1 MNGNETIIGQ
11 GSFTQGATAVNQT
24 IMVPQGADWVEV
36 WNYTQANQSTSAA
49 GPNGY
54 RFYWQRGNGS
64 NLMGD
69 GTQGIYD
76 AAGAAGAVTVNV
88 TTSGAFVQY
97 DPSAQGVGSLNNG
110 STGISA
116 LTAANP
122 AVATVGSTAGMA
134 AGSVVRLLN
143 LNGAGQQEF
152 GGIDFSVG
160 YGTFNST
167 TFSVDYLN
175 ATSSTASTSGSFR
188 VIPFNPLFYPRR
200 RVITNITAA
209 NPCVITLS
217 VDHGFTVGQ
226 KVRLNLVGGSAV
238 WGSFAALSNYDNGPA
253 NSTTPDAYTI
263 TAVDVAVGNGHNTIT
278 LGAVNTTGFGT
289 FRTIWEAIAAAPY
302 TPAEVIPVGE
312 DTSYSIISTSQQT
325 PQVNGLQINGTN
337 TGLLADA
344 TVNTGFYGVTLAA
357 GALLPAGVASDVI
370 FWRAGVST
378 YGGLNSST
386 PPSE

>member
-11 GSFTQGATAVNQT
+11 GSFTQPATAVNQT
-24 IMVPQGADWVEV
+24 LMIPQGVDWIEL
-36 WNYTQANQSTSAA
+36 WNYTQANQATSGA

-54 RFYWQRGNGS
+54 HFYWQRPNGA

-69 GTQGIYD
+69 GTQGIYE
-76 AAGAAGAVTVNV
+76 AEGAAGAVTANV
-88 TTSGAFVQY
+88 TTVNAFVLY
-97 DPSAQGVGSLNNG
+97 DPSLQTVGAQHTL
-110 STGISA
+110 TA

-122 AVATVGSTAGMA
+122 GVVTTAATTGIS
-134 AGSVVRLLN
+134 AGSIVRLYG

-152 GGIDFSVG
+152 GGIDYSVG
-160 YGTFNST
+160 YGTLTGT

-175 ATSSTASTSGSFR
+175 STGSTASTAGFWR
-188 VIPFNPLFYPRR
+188 LIPFNPLFYPRR

-209 NPCVITLS
+209 AQAVITLS

-226 KVRLNLVGGSAV
+226 KIRLNLVGGSAV

-263 TAVDVAVGNGHNTIT
+263 IAVDIGVGVGHNTIT
-278 LGAVNTTGFGT
+278 ISANTTGFGT

-312 DTSYSIISTSQQT
+312 DTSYAQISLSQQT
-325 PQVNGLQINGTN
+325 PQVNGVQINATN
-337 TGLLADA
+337 TGILADS
-344 TVNTGFYGVTLAA
+344 TVNTGFLGMTIAA
-357 GALLPAGVASDVI
+357 GALLPGGIAGDVI
-370 FWRAGVST
+370 FWKAGISS